1 MRLGALH
8 NNVLFSEAEHTSPAP
23 THSKP
28 RHVGVGLA
36 CGAVINTER
45 LNPECICNHRRE
57 PSAPPRWRGGGG
69 GVDGFA
75 HSELSRT
82 ST

>member
-1 MRLGALH
+1 MRLGALR

-45 LNPECICNHRRE
+45 LNHGTVERYATGLLRSP
-57 PSAPPRWRGGGG
+57 PSGRGGGWG
-69 GVDGFA
+69 RFA
-75 HSELSRT
+75 HSDLSRS

>member
-1 MRLGALH
+1 MRLGALR

-45 LNPECICNHRRE
+45 LNHGTVERYFRVSC
-57 PSAPPRWRGGGG
+57 APRPLGGAGG
-69 GVDGFA
+69 WGRFA
-75 HSELSRT
+75 HSDLSRA

>member
-45 LNPECICNHRRE
+45 LNHGMVEIYATGLPAL
-57 PSAPPRWRGGGG
+57 PALWAGRGGG
-69 GVDGFA
+69 VCS
-75 HSELSRT
+75 HCSELSRT